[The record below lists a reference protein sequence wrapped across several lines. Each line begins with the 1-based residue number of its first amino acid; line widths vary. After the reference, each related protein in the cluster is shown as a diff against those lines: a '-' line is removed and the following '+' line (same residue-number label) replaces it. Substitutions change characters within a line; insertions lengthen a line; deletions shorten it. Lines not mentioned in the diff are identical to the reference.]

1 VKVELAAREILFTPS
16 RRTAKP
22 DGMAHPRLLL
32 TGFGPF
38 PGVAENSSA
47 WLVEALVATHPSS
60 RLGCRLHAEVLP
72 TEWAEVKTIG
82 PRLLG
87 QHQPRLILHFGLS
100 KRAKGFRI
108 ERSARNVI
116 DLRKDARGVMP
127 CTRNVL
133 DLGLA
138 RLDSRVPTA
147 RLAKYLRTRELP
159 AVASRSA
166 GTYLCNFLY
175 YLSLDWALGQKAPC
189 DVCFV
194 HVPPGPHQGGPLSQR
209 DLLCGAEHI
218 LRYLLA
224 YAAALDGAKA
234 SAEIGT
240 GVPVAEPMP
249 HGGRSL

>member
-1 VKVELAAREILFTPS
+1 VKIELAAREILFPPS

-22 DGMAHPRLLL
+22 GGMAHPRLLL

-47 WLVEALVATHPSS
+47 WVVEALAATHPSS
-60 RLGCRLHAEVLP
+60 RLGCTLHAEVLP
-72 TEWAEVKTIG
+72 SEWAEVATMG
-82 PRLLG
+82 PHLLR
-87 QHQPRLILHFGLS
+87 QHQPRLILHLGLS

-108 ERSARNVI
+108 ERSAHNVI
-116 DLRKDARGVMP
+116 DLGEDARGAMP
-127 CTRNVL
+127 STRSVL
-133 DLGLA
+133 DLGHA
-138 RLDSRVPTA
+138 RLDTRVPAA
-147 RLAKYLRTRELP
+147 RLAKHLRTRELQ

-175 YLSLDWALGQKAPC
+175 YLSLDWARLQKAPC

-194 HVPPGPHQGGPLSQR
+194 HVPPGPHQGGPLSER

-224 YAAALDGAKA
+224 FAVDLDGTEA
-234 SAEIGT
+234 SGEIGT
-240 GVPVAEPMP
+240 GVRLAEPMP
-249 HGGRSL
+249 R